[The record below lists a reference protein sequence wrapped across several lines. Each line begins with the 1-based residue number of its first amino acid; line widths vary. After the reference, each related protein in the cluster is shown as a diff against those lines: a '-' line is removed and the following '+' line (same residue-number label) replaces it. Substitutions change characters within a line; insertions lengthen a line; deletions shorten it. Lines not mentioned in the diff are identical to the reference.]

1 MTSRNLLSWVFIV
14 TVILAGCTPIQA
26 PTSESAPTLVA
37 PLTSTGTVAASSIE
51 ISTPIDPVQTRE
63 APPPP
68 NGRSSS
74 QEAPVPWVT
83 DEIIVLGATEDIG
96 ELLLASE
103 AMRALQP
110 ELVGRFDL
118 TPLFNQLLESESS
131 RAFLNELFGQLPS
144 SEKLDQGIVAELYR
158 FHNNTDIPR
167 LIESVDSVREA
178 SDLFAF
184 AEPNFWFTSLQNDE
198 KQICVSFKGQ
208 PNSFGNGPFGTRVER
223 VERAFRLYPEDLP
236 RPDRVRDLPRPD
248 WMRDLLWPRLLVDRG
263 LADFNQQWAFQL
275 LADNPADSTSS
286 DPLSTDV
293 SEPGTDPVDV
303 VIFDNSPFTGIS
315 ETIKI
320 MQESTDIGD
329 GVQQPVDLSPTQPM
343 TLHVW
348 HAEFSHTPA
357 EPVDD
362 SDEHGVF
369 IASLIHKIAPNSTLK
384 LVRVLDRAGCGTSF
398 TINAA
403 IRTLIQIE
411 IGKKAVF
418 NLSFGIPELD
428 FASSVMRFPLQGV
441 LAAAMNENKIVVVAA
456 AGNDHGNPL
465 LLPASYVDNPSLS
478 QYVKVLAVE
487 ASNSEGYRAC
497 FSNKGKDSNNNGISD
512 RAILAPG
519 GEGKLPESECKPEL
533 DSCVGKPTCEQA
545 IMGVTH
551 DGRWIFWSG
560 TSFATPMVGGAAAR
574 WLSQGCDR
582 DKVINHLI
590 TDYSIDGSLSLINL
604 TSLMCP

>member
-26 PTSESAPTLVA
+26 PTSEPAPTLVA
-37 PLTSTGTVAASSIE
+37 PLTSTDTVAASSIE
-51 ISTPIDPVQTRE
+51 IPTPIDPVPTRE

-68 NGRSSS
+68 NGRPSP
-74 QEAPVPWVT
+74 QEGPVPWVT

-96 ELLLASE
+96 ELLLASA
-103 AMRALQP
+103 AMQALEP

-144 SEKLDQGIVAELYR
+144 SEQVAQGIVAELYR
-158 FHNNTDIPR
+158 FNNNTDIPR
-167 LIESVDSVREA
+167 LIESVDSEREA

-184 AEPNFWFTSLQNDE
+184 AEPNFWFTSLQNGKE
-198 KQICVSFKGQ
+198 QECVSFSGK

-223 VERAFRLYPEDLP
+223 VERAFGLYPEDLL
-236 RPDRVRDLPRPD
+236 RPDRVRDLPLPD
-248 WMRDLLWPRLLVDRG
+248 WVRDLLWPRLLVDRG

-303 VIFDNSPFTGIS
+303 VIFDNSPFTVT
-315 ETIKI
+315 ETIEI
-320 MQESTDIGD
+320 MQETTDIGD
-329 GVQQPVDLSPTQPM
+329 GVTQTVQLPPTETM

-369 IASLIHKIAPNSTLK
+369 IASLIHKVAPNSTLK
-384 LVRVLDRAGCGTSF
+384 LVRVLDRVGCGTSF

-403 IRTLIQIE
+403 IGTLIQIE
-411 IGKKAVF
+411 TGKKAVF
-418 NLSFGIPELD
+418 NLSFGIPERV
-428 FASSVMRFPLQGV
+428 FADSLQRFPFQGV
-441 LAAAMNENKIVVVAA
+441 ITAAMTENKIVVVAA

-465 LLPASYVDNPSLS
+465 LLPAGYVDHSSLS
-478 QYVKVLAVE
+478 QYVRLFSVE
-487 ASNSEGYRAC
+487 ASNSQDGRAC
-497 FSNKGKDSNNNGISD
+497 FSNKGMDSDHNDIGD
-512 RAILAPG
+512 RSILAPG
-519 GEGKLPESECKPEL
+519 GEGKSPKSECKPDL

-545 IMGVTH
+545 IMGATH

-560 TSFATPMVGGAAAR
+560 TSFATPLVGGAAAR
-574 WLSQGCDR
+574 WLSQGCDA
-582 DKVINHLI
+582 DTVINHL
-590 TDYSIDGSLSLINL
+590 TNDYGIAGSWLRINL
-604 TSLMCP
+604 TSLPCP